1 MMHPEA
7 GGSLAS
13 FARTPLQPVRGR
25 QGATTRSLVVQWA
38 SCEEDVRQAQ
48 RLRYRVFAQEMGA
61 CLTPPSGTEPGL
73 DVDGFDPF
81 CDHLLVKSVGP
92 QGQEAAPV
100 VGTYRLLAPDAARR
114 AGGLYIDT
122 EFDLAPLSLLRPQA
136 VELGRSCVDPQ
147 WRSGGVIMALWAA
160 LCRYMRQRQLQT
172 MIGCAS
178 VTLRDGGH
186 CAQTLWHSLRHTHLV
201 AAPWQVRPHTAF
213 PLGRDDRAPAS
224 SGAPSTA
231 NLMPPLVKGYLRC
244 GARLLGPPAL
254 DAAFRTAD
262 LPMMLRLDDLA
273 PRYREHFMNG
283 D

>member
-1 MMHPEA
+1 MRSS
-7 GGSLAS
+7 GI
-13 FARTPLQPVRGR
+13 
-25 QGATTRSLVVQWA
+25 RSLRVQWA

-61 CLTPPSGTEPGL
+61 RLTPPPGTEPGL

-81 CDHLLVKSVGP
+81 CDHLLVKSVGSE
-92 QGQEAAPV
+92 GLDEAPV

-122 EFDLAPLSLLRPQA
+122 EFDLSPLSVLRPQA
-136 VELGRSCVDPQ
+136 VELGRSCVDPD

-160 LCRYMRQRQLQT
+160 LCRYMRQRRLET

-178 VTLRDGGH
+178 VALDDGGH
-186 CAQTLWHSLRHTHLV
+186 SAQKLWHSLRHTHLV
-201 AAPWQVRPHTAF
+201 AAPWQVQPHTAF
-213 PLGRDDRAPAS
+213 PLGHGDT
-224 SGAPSTA
+224 APSA
-231 NLMPPLVKGYLRC
+231 CAAPYAAHAMPPLIKGYLRC

-254 DAAFRTAD
+254 DAAFCTAD
-262 LPMMLRLDDLA
+262 LPMMLRFDDLA